1 MTNCEAQMT
10 NPLSAIKSFA
20 IPTLPLPLLMAGVG
34 ADDVNTTLAPH
45 NLTVLANPLDAC
57 PNLHG
62 APPLPLIES
71 ESV

>member
-1 MTNCEAQMT
+1 MS
-10 NPLSAIKSFA
+10 LFV
-20 IPTLPLPLLMAGVG
+20 AGVG
-34 ADDVNTTLAPH
+34 ADDVHAALAAH

>member
-1 MTNCEAQMT
+1 MTNDEART
-10 NPLSAIKSFA
+10 TKRAAGHKSF
-20 IPTLPLPLLMAGVG
+20 IIQTLPLPLLMAGVG
-34 ADDVNTTLAPH
+34 ADDVNATLAPH
-45 NLTVLANPLDAC
+45 DLTVLANPLDAC